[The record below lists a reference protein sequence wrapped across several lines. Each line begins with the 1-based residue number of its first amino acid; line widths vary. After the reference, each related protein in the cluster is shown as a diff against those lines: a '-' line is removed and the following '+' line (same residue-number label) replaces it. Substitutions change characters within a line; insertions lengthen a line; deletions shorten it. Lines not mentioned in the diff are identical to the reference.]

1 MNKLSWLI
9 YLMQVSENL
18 SIGAMIFLIIGTVGA
33 TLAGLFCFLNSV
45 FDDKREGWD
54 TWVQIMTRAGAWILL
69 VLFIV
74 ATMLPS
80 RQTLT
85 LIAASE
91 IGEKLT
97 NSDGVKSVVD
107 PGLDLLKAW
116 IRRETERLSA
126 PK

>member
-33 TLAGLFCFLNSV
+33 TLAGLFCFFNSV

-54 TWVQIMTRAGAWILL
+54 TWVQIMTRAGAWVLL
-69 VLFIV
+69 GLFIV

-80 RQTLT
+80 RQTLN
-85 LIAASE
+85 LIAASP
-91 IGEKLT
+91 IGEKIT
-97 NSDGVKSVVD
+97 NSAGRKSIVHPCV
-107 PGLDLLKAW
+107 
-116 IRRETERLSA
+116 
-126 PK
+126 